1 MEIAHFKGVGKDE
14 THIHRKLIHMKNP
27 SFANHPSPFFALAQ
41 VFEFV
46 EEGNVH
52 RVFKDNQYLLETV
65 FNAKDGAFVFTRGGF
80 YSTTEK
86 GDEVAFEFNSNFAK
100 DSLKSMAYSQTNGM
114 LFQPPMSRFG
124 REMANGWTSKA

>member
-1 MEIAHFKGVGKDE
+1 
-14 THIHRKLIHMKNP
+14 MKNRILYLLIFLP
-27 SFANHPSPFFALAQ
+27 LFAAAQ

-46 EEGNVH
+46 AEGNVH

-86 GDEVAFEFNSNFAK
+86 RRRSCF
-100 DSLKSMAYSQTNGM
+100 
-114 LFQPPMSRFG
+114 
-124 REMANGWTSKA
+124 